1 MKRYTWTL
9 DVSHR
14 GKIYRAGESI
24 TLDDAE
30 AEGLL
35 EVGYLKEVAVAKP
48 KAAPAEK
55 PAKPTVPEKPGKDE
69 PAAPPPETPAPAAA
83 APAK

>member
-14 GKIYRAGESI
+14 GKIYRKGETI
-24 TLDDAE
+24 TLDDTE

-35 EVGYLKEVAVAKP
+35 EVGYVTEAPAPKAKP
-48 KAAPAEK
+48 AP
-55 PAKPTVPEKPGKDE
+55 PEKPTDRKSVV
-69 PAAPPPETPAPAAA
+69 
-83 APAK
+83 